1 MFWLARDLLLE
12 SGGSI
17 KEFDI
22 LVLPARWKLGAVRI
36 EPHEYPSAPLAAQS
50 VQRWVST
57 ASPRLRATFAHGKL
71 ASIQLQQRRS
81 AVNTR
86 PQRSPLSG
94 RAFDADTM
102 RENADEAAQLLKVLA
117 NGQRLRVLCLL
128 VDEELSVGEI
138 NERIDLSQSALS
150 QHLAKLREEG
160 LVTTRREAQTIYYQL
175 TSGPTKRIISELH
188 DIYCDIES
196 GSRARKRSSNRG

>member
-1 MFWLARDLLLE
+1 MSE
-12 SGGSI
+12 
-17 KEFDI
+17 
-22 LVLPARWKLGAVRI
+22 
-36 EPHEYPSAPLAAQS
+36 H
-50 VQRWVST
+50 
-57 ASPRLRATFAHGKL
+57 ATRMNK
-71 ASIQLQQRRS
+71 RPKRS
-81 AVNTR
+81 
-86 PQRSPLSG
+86 SLSR

-128 VDEELSVGEI
+128 VDEELSVGQI

-150 QHLAKLREEG
+150 QHLAMLRAEG
-160 LVTTRREAQTIYYQL
+160 LVTTRREAQTIYYRL

-196 GSRARKRSSNRG
+196 SSGLKRRSR